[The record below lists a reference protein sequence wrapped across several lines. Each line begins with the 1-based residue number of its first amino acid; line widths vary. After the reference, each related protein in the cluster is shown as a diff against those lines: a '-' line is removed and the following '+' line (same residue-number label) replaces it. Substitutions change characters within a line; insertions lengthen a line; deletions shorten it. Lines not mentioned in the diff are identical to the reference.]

1 MTSQLTGVSGVLLL
15 DSPCRVASPHTPHT
29 ESSHPPPGHKPAKTD
44 RFNKG
49 TRAHVEDRWTH
60 LVDGQVTLRRVSH
73 LVVWVWVR
81 PAAGTVK
88 SKEVM
93 TVFVQTVDLILLLQH
108 NTHTHTHTH
117 LYDIVRTPDLSMHC
131 GNTCLTFN
139 LKIIRNI
146 LLNIFI
152 TLTVHNHLGT

>member
-1 MTSQLTGVSGVLLL
+1 M
-15 DSPCRVASPHTPHT
+15 
-29 ESSHPPPGHKPAKTD
+29 
-44 RFNKG
+44 
-49 TRAHVEDRWTH
+49 EDRWTH

-108 NTHTHTHTH
+108 NTHTHT
-117 LYDIVRTPDLSMHC
+117 YTPL
-131 GNTCLTFN
+131 
-139 LKIIRNI
+139 
-146 LLNIFI
+146 
-152 TLTVHNHLGT
+152 